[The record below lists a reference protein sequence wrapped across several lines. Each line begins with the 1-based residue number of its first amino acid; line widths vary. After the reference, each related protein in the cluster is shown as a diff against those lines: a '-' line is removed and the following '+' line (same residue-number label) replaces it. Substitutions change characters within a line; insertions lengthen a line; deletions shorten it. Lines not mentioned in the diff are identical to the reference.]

1 MLLRTLQ
8 LIITTQAFSPN
19 SQHYFHSMILHDNPL
34 AKRIQPRGSAAYIL
48 TATTPHLCANTK
60 NVLQGELNAA
70 GTFCTA
76 YNHGVVNNGRANY
89 LHGARSR
96 IGVVGG
102 GRRPGEMLR
111 GVSPDSLG
119 TEGASGRMCLWISPQ
134 FPPRRRAATL
144 SRDSGQKTRVSAG
157 GRQNGGCES
166 NFSRCR
172 RRCR

>member
-1 MLLRTLQ
+1 
-8 LIITTQAFSPN
+8 
-19 SQHYFHSMILHDNPL
+19 MILHDNPL
-34 AKRIQPRGSAAYIL
+34 AKRIQPRGSAAYVL

-76 YNHGVVNNGRANY
+76 YSHGVANNGRANY
-89 LHGARSR
+89 LHVARSR
-96 IGVVGG
+96 VRVVGG

-119 TEGASGRMCLWISPQ
+119 TEGASGRMCFWISPL
-134 FPPRRRAATL
+134 FPPSCQAAYAEPEQP
-144 SRDSGQKTRVSAG
+144 SKNRVSAG